1 MKDLAV
7 NFIYLFVVEFEAAI
21 CEGFCLEFYL
31 FVCLFYVVEFGGVIY
46 EGVCCEFHFLV
57 QKLGLN
63 FFGFRFD

>member
-1 MKDLAV
+1 MR
-7 NFIYLFVVEFEAAI
+7 
-21 CEGFCLEFYL
+21 FCLLENANWFIRKSSPKL
-31 FVCLFYVVEFGGVIY
+31 EKSLNEFGGVIY